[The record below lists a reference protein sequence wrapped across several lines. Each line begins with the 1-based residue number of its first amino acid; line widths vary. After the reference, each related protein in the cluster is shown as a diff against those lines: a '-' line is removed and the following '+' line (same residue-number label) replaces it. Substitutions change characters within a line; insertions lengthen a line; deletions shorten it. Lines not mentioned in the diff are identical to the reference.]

1 MLDIRLSYASICKR
15 VAGAHSLGDLFLARY
30 FFLFWTVC
38 IFFGRKPIFNFN
50 FWDAA
55 SIVSLGEAKNG
66 VIFGIKFWFRVWRQ
80 NLSFWSLWQVLL
92 GDTFSLVRIRVK
104 FEAIS
109 SFTVCPCNV
118 NKKHELRTALQHEA
132 DEL

>member
-80 NLSFWSLWQVLL
+80 NLSFLEFVAGSI
-92 GDTFSLVRIRVK
+92 G
-104 FEAIS
+104 
-109 SFTVCPCNV
+109 
-118 NKKHELRTALQHEA
+118 
-132 DEL
+132 